1 MEKDKKLYEFNSLEF
16 LNAGVDEIYYRKKH
30 YISGK
35 DTMFLKSMMA
45 GKILQFERMCR
56 YVYYSDIRIPES
68 CYDRVFKEQFPFL
81 YERFHGKEYCLI
93 WKGEK
98 TSINGIAYFTRLL
111 EHIRNINLHAVI
123 SSPLTVEMRIDPAFI
138 DEFPKVSENV
148 IYHKNGILTIAGML
162 IMVFS
167 VMRSNPHGSKEKA
180 DIDNEL
186 KKSVNYFSNIWGNA
200 IWGIERKNQ
209 NTRKL
214 YEYLQG
220 IFRTNYEVEIREPA
234 VTDDVL
240 EMVFGSLYS
249 DVVTVGDNDKLYFS
263 LDLSAREH
271 APYFGVTGNIREE
284 DGRCFLTI
292 DKGSNI
298 GKCFS
303 DNYELLIEDKTAFMK
318 LCNCVPPFLAVAYL
332 YHNGIDRLSELNIGD
347 IEKVKKLNR
356 PKFYCNKDITILCYG
371 TRYADMREI
380 NKSLTE
386 GMLRFLLRFE
396 NDLIFWLDIPV
407 YSGYSK
413 LAEVLGKLR
422 LSDEVKSKVVAIR
435 NFCAHYGMLNNFH
448 NTDKKNGYYIDIS
461 FIIKTIYGLID
472 ELDEYGYPEIA
483 RSVRIGFHDK
493 VINHLIGVKYKRLFE
508 KSLSMFSSPQSQI
521 IRLIND
527 FNRSWGSVEN
537 SVIDAGAENIL
548 MQAKLLFSFSN
559 KQPIYPNHANKFLF
573 HDLTLIC
580 VECEGIQF
588 RGVEVPQ
595 SKFMFFR
602 IGSKYP
608 DVFSIGNKKVSLEL
622 VSEQKEGLVKK
633 LFYKAVQNEA

>member
-1 MEKDKKLYEFNSLEF
+1 MEKDKKLYELNSLEL

-45 GKILQFERMCR
+45 SMVLPFERMCR
-56 YVYYSDIRIPES
+56 YVYYSDIHIPES
-68 CYDRVFKEQFPFL
+68 CYDLVFKEQFPFI
-81 YERFHGKEYCLI
+81 YEKFHNKKYCLI

-98 TSINGIAYFTRLL
+98 TSINGIAYFVRLL

-123 SSPLTVEMRIDPAFI
+123 SSPLTVEMRIDTAFI

-186 KKSVNYFSNIWGNA
+186 KKSVNHFSNIWGNA

-209 NTRKL
+209 NTREL

-271 APYFGVTGNIREE
+271 APYFGVTGNLREE
-284 DGRCFLTI
+284 DGRYFLTI

-318 LCNCVPPFLAVAYL
+318 LCNCVPPFLTVAYL

-386 GMLRFLLRFE
+386 GMLRFLLQFE

-508 KSLSMFSSPQSQI
+508 MSLAMFSSPQSQI
-521 IRLIND
+521 VRLIND
-527 FNRSWGSVEN
+527 FNRSWKTVEN
-537 SVIDAGAENIL
+537 SVIDSDAENIF
-548 MQAKLLFSFSN
+548 MRARRPFSFSSKN
-559 KQPIYPNHANKFLF
+559 PIYPGHTNKFLF

-588 RGVEVPQ
+588 RGVEGPQ

-602 IGSKYP
+602 AGAKNP
-608 DVFSIGNKKVSLEL
+608 DVFSIGDEKISLEL
-622 VSEQKEGLVKK
+622 VSEQQDGLIKK
-633 LFYKAVQNEA
+633 LFYKAVRE

>member
-186 KKSVNYFSNIWGNA
+186 KKSVNHFSNIWGNA

-209 NTRKL
+209 NTREL
-214 YEYLQG
+214 YEYFQG

-284 DGRCFLTI
+284 DGRYFLTI

-386 GMLRFLLRFE
+386 GMLRFLLQFE

-521 IRLIND
+521 VRLIND
-527 FNRSWGSVEN
+527 FNRSWESVEN

>member
-1 MEKDKKLYEFNSLEF
+1 M
-16 LNAGVDEIYYRKKH
+16 I
-30 YISGK
+30 
-35 DTMFLKSMMA
+35 LKSMMA

-56 YVYYSDIRIPES
+56 YVYYSDIHIPES

-186 KKSVNYFSNIWGNA
+186 KKSVNHFSNIWGNA

-209 NTRKL
+209 KTREL
-214 YEYLQG
+214 YEYLQE

-240 EMVFGSLYS
+240 EMVFGNLYS

-284 DGRCFLTI
+284 DGRYFLNI

-332 YHNGIDRLSELNIGD
+332 YHNGIDRLSELNSGD

-386 GMLRFLLRFE
+386 GMLRFLLQFE

-493 VINHLIGVKYKRLFE
+493 VINHLIGVKYKKLFE
-508 KSLSMFSSPQSQI
+508 KSLSMFSSPQDKI
-521 IRLIND
+521 VELIND
-527 FNRSWGSVEN
+527 FNRSWGRVEN
-537 SVIDAGAENIL
+537 SVIDAEAENIL
-548 MQAKLLFSFSN
+548 MRAKLSFSFSN

>member
-45 GKILQFERMCR
+45 SMVLPFERMCR
-56 YVYYSDIRIPES
+56 YVYYSDIHIPES
-68 CYDRVFKEQFPFL
+68 CYDLVFKEQFPFIH
-81 YERFHGKEYCLI
+81 ERFHDKNYCLI
-93 WKGEK
+93 WKGEQI
-98 TSINGIAYFTRLL
+98 SLNGITYFTRLL

-123 SSPLTVEMRIDPAFI
+123 SSPLTVEMRIDTAFI

-167 VMRSNPHGSKEKA
+167 VMRSNSHGSKEKA
-180 DIDNEL
+180 DIDNAL
-186 KKSVNYFSNIWGNA
+186 KKSVNHFSNIWGNA

-209 NTRKL
+209 NTREL
-214 YEYLQG
+214 YGYLQG
-220 IFRTNYEVEIREPA
+220 ICRTNYEVEIRKPA

-263 LDLSAREH
+263 LDLSARER

-284 DGRCFLTI
+284 DGRYFLTI

-298 GKCFS
+298 GKCFT

-356 PKFYCNKDITILCYG
+356 PKFHCNKDITILCYG

-386 GMLRFLLRFE
+386 GMLRFLLQFE

-413 LAEVLGKLR
+413 LTEVLGKLR

-448 NTDKKNGYYIDIS
+448 NTGKKNGYYIDIS

-537 SVIDAGAENIL
+537 SVIDAGAENIF

-559 KQPIYPNHANKFLF
+559 RQPIYPNHANKFLF

-595 SKFMFFR
+595 SKIMFFR
-602 IGSKYP
+602 TGAKNP
-608 DVFSIGNKKVSLEL
+608 DVFSIGNKKVSLAL

>member
-1 MEKDKKLYEFNSLEF
+1 MEKDKKLYELNSLEL

-45 GKILQFERMCR
+45 SMVLSFERMCR
-56 YVYYSDIRIPES
+56 YVYYSDIHIPES
-68 CYDRVFKEQFPFL
+68 CYDLVFKEQFPFI
-81 YERFHGKEYCLI
+81 YEKFHNKKYCLI

-123 SSPLTVEMRIDPAFI
+123 STPLTVEMQIDPAFI
-138 DEFPKVSENV
+138 EEFPKASENV
-148 IYHKNGILTIAGML
+148 VYQKNGILTIAGMF

-180 DIDNEL
+180 DIDNDL
-186 KKSVNYFSNIWGNA
+186 KKSVNHFSNIWGNA
-200 IWGIERKNQ
+200 IWGIEHKNQ
-209 NTRKL
+209 KTREL
-214 YEYLQG
+214 YEYLQE
-220 IFRTNYEVEIREPA
+220 IFRTNDEVEIRKPA
-234 VTDDVL
+234 VTDDIL
-240 EMVFGSLYS
+240 EMIFGDLFPDMVRVSR
-249 DVVTVGDNDKLYFS
+249 DNKLYFS

-284 DGRCFLTI
+284 DSRHFLTI

-298 GKCFS
+298 GKYFS
-303 DNYELLIEDKTAFMK
+303 DNYELLIEDKAVFME
-318 LCNCVPPFLAVAYL
+318 LCNSVPPFLAVAYL
-332 YHNGIDRLSELNIGD
+332 YHNSICRLSELNVGD
-347 IEKVKKLNR
+347 IEKIKKLNR
-356 PKFYCNKDITILCYG
+356 PKFYRNKDITILCSG

-386 GMLRFLLRFE
+386 GLLRFLLQFE
-396 NDLIFWLDIPV
+396 NDLIFRLNIPV

-413 LAEVLGKLR
+413 IAEVFGKLR
-422 LSDEVKSKVVAIR
+422 LSDEVNSKVIAIR

-448 NTDKKNGYYIDIS
+448 NTDKKNGYYIDIP
-461 FIIKTIYGLID
+461 FVVKTIYALIG
-472 ELDEYGYPEIA
+472 ELDRNGYPEIA
-483 RSVRIGFHDK
+483 RSVRIGFHEK
-493 VINHLIGVKYKRLFE
+493 VINHLIGVKYKKLFE
-508 KSLSMFSSPQSQI
+508 KSLSMFSSPQDKI
-521 IRLIND
+521 VELIND
-527 FNRSWGSVEN
+527 FNCSWGRVEN

-573 HDLTLIC
+573 HYLSLVY
-580 VECEGIQF
+580 VECEGLRF

-595 SKFMFFR
+595 SKIMFFR
-602 IGSKYP
+602 TGAKNP
-608 DVFSIGNKKVSLEL
+608 DVFSIGDEKVSLEL
-622 VSEQKEGLVKK
+622 VSEQQDGLIKK
-633 LFYKAVQNEA
+633 LFYKAVRE